1 MNGNENLSEGL
12 LRLMIRTGYPPD
24 FARLVAR
31 EMKTE
36 YLARRMIAYV
46 NRMGLIPPEE
56 FADEMLSIIEDR
68 NRLRDKH
75 IAEEAQAGINEM
87 YMYGLDTD

>member
-12 LRLMIRTGYPPD
+12 FRLMVRTGYPPD

-36 YLARRMIAYV
+36 
-46 NRMGLIPPEE
+46 
-56 FADEMLSIIEDR
+56 
-68 NRLRDKH
+68 
-75 IAEEAQAGINEM
+75 
-87 YMYGLDTD
+87 